1 MNKYQK
7 SIHEIETF
15 VRNKS
20 EVIEGSYQGQFSL
33 NVLQEL
39 VDRATPAI
47 PLTGLTLSAAWNI
60 KVICRC
66 GNILGRKNHF
76 CSNCGQAIDWEGCYV
91 Q

>member
-1 MNKYQK
+1 MNKYQE

-39 VDRATPAI
+39 VDKETPMSVSFEATKREDATCPMCKNVVSDTIQGRKAI
-47 PLTGLTLSAAWNI
+47 PPY
-60 KVICRC
+60 CM
-66 GNILGRKNHF
+66 F
-76 CSNCGQAIDWEGCYV
+76 CGQKIDW
-91 Q
+91 